1 MNGQSIT
8 SNFKIKTSKTSEQS
22 NEKHNRLFSP
32 DEKSKLHSRESTYET
47 LPEYNTDRPKKN
59 ILIEIPTVKKS
70 LNNLKL
76 TPLTSSN
83 QTSSY
88 DFFASQK
95 QLIKPSALSPSI
107 LQNDKSIQKTERRRI
122 NNETFRNFKSL
133 IDKPLQ
139 ITPMKIFRI
148 KDKFLDFKNSPAQN
162 LKLLGF
168 GTQNPQIKINKQ
180 QFSVDEI
187 GAKKEAI
194 LSKNLKCICIFKNGS
209 NFVQNESEN
218 LFLKTQLVKFE
229 GFQHLENSFFL
240 NSKLLDS
247 LAKFRD
253 SDNFKSN
260 PFVNSAMVNSD
271 FNSDGSSVQIK
282 SLNSFLDLDKIS
294 PDQEF
299 LKQTPSHVTE
309 KEEMNKF
316 FQAMENE
323 LKTDDFEKYFSGTKT
338 EQVGI
343 NVEQV
348 SPTFSNFQS
357 VSELKKNLNI
367 KNEFNDLFF
376 NLNSFPKNGIEKRK
390 TNTTLLKTNQNNQ
403 IIKAQKS
410 DDLQVFMESDKDL
423 KYASF
428 KFIDLEKEKE
438 DNSSFYINQSEKS
451 KNIFHLNCSELVVE
465 AVNPFKITI

>member
-1 MNGQSIT
+1 MNGQSVT
-8 SNFKIKTSKTSEQS
+8 SNFKINTSKTSEQS
-22 NEKHNRLFSP
+22 NEKHNLLFSP

-76 TPLTSSN
+76 TPLISSN

-95 QLIKPSALSPSI
+95 QLIKPSGLSPSI
-107 LQNDKSIQKTERRRI
+107 RQNDKSITKTERRRI
-122 NNETFRNFKSL
+122 NNETFGDFKSL
-133 IDKPLQ
+133 TDKPLQ

-148 KDKFLDFKNSPAQN
+148 KDKFLDFKNSPTQN
-162 LKLLGF
+162 IKLLGF

-180 QFSVDEI
+180 QFLVDEI

-194 LSKNLKCICIFKNGS
+194 QSKNLICECIFKNGT
-209 NFVQNESEN
+209 NFVQNKPEN
-218 LFLKTQLVKFE
+218 LVLKAQLVKFE

-260 PFVNSAMVNSD
+260 PFVNSAMINSD
-271 FNSDGSSVQIK
+271 FNSDCFLDQIK
-282 SLNSFLDLDKIS
+282 SLNSFLDLNKIS

-299 LKQTPSHVTE
+299 LKQRPSGVTE

-338 EQVGI
+338 EQVGV

-348 SPTFSNFQS
+348 SPIFSNFQS
-357 VSELKKNLNI
+357 VSELKKNLKI
-367 KNEFNDLFF
+367 KNEFNDLSFD
-376 NLNSFPKNGIEKRK
+376 LNYFPKNGIDKIK
-390 TNTTLLKTNQNNQ
+390 TLTTLFKTSHNNP

-410 DDLQVFMESDKDL
+410 DELQVFMESDKDL

-428 KFIDLEKEKE
+428 KFVDLEKEKE
-438 DNSSFYINQSEKS
+438 DNSAFYKNQSEKS
-451 KNIFHLNCSELVVE
+451 KNIFHLNCSELEVE
-465 AVNPFKITI
+465 VVNPLKRTI